1 MHISRMKQKPIKSRV
16 AISATILILWI
27 GMARTALAGTAF
39 ISNRIAALYEK
50 QRLRFPFRP
59 RSNSEGD
66 SANADDI
73 PLTKDSIDF
82 STFNPFAP
90 NGSSSRLVNA
100 GNTRDEPPREPYQ
113 QSLRDLQ
120 MRHVTSELYQAVQ
133 EFSLAHRTLAG
144 VKTPEQRVLAARHD
158 PAISAILQHHANL
171 LLEPVQNGRSDYLA
185 TLSSR
190 IQQARDGNVKLTLQI
205 MYEFIA
211 SSALEE

>member
-1 MHISRMKQKPIKSRV
+1 MKQRPIKSRV

-27 GMARTALAGTAF
+27 GVARTALAGTAF
-39 ISNRIAALYEK
+39 ISNRIAAIHEK
-50 QRLRFPFRP
+50 QSLRFPLRP
-59 RSNSEGD
+59 RSNNEED

-73 PLTKDSIDF
+73 SLTKDSIDF

-90 NGSSSRLVNA
+90 TNGSSSRLVNA
-100 GNTRDEPPREPYQ
+100 GNTRDEPPREPLHQ